1 MKLPTE
7 SKVEWSDRK
16 HFMWF
21 PWSFTKYRLTDKKL
35 YVERGL
41 ISTKYDEVMLYRI
54 VDVTL
59 QRTFLQ
65 KIFGTGTIEVNSRD
79 QSSQILLLEN
89 IKDSWTV
96 KEFLSTAVDQAR
108 IKYRVREVSGG
119 LMSDQMY
126 DDPDFAD
133 FLDDDM

>member
-1 MKLPTE
+1 MKAATE
-7 SKVEWSDRK
+7 GKVEWSDRK

-35 YVERGL
+35 YVESGL
-41 ISTKYDEVMLYRI
+41 FSTHYDEVMLYRI

-59 QRTFLQ
+59 KRTFMQ
-65 KIFGTGTIEVNSRD
+65 KIFGTGTIEVSSRD
-79 QSSQILLLEN
+79 QSSRLLLLQN

-96 KEFLSTAVDQAR
+96 KEFLSAAVDAAR

-119 LMSDQMY
+119 LMGDNLY
-126 DDPDFAD
+126 DPDFED
-133 FLDDDM
+133 FIDDDM